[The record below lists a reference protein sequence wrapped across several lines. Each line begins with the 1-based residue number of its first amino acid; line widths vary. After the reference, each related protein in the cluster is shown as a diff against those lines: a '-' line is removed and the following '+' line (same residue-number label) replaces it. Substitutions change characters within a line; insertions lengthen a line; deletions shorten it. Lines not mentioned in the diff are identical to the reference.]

1 MLLLCDEPSLRDNL
15 RGCVSMQDQ
24 GQNAGSLCWDSRGR
38 GMGDSGVWE
47 GVLGGAWPTGVP
59 GPRSEKLWKEW

>member
-1 MLLLCDEPSLRDNL
+1 M

-24 GQNAGSLCWDSRGR
+24 GQNAGSLCWDCRGR